1 MSSGQAST
9 LRRTA
14 LYEQHL
20 ALGGR
25 MVPFAGWEMP
35 VQYRGIVEEH
45 HAVRQR
51 VGLFDVSHMGRLE
64 VTGPDAASFLR
75 RLVTYDVAGLEVG
88 KGHYALVCQEDG
100 GILDDVYVFSLAPAG
115 GGSASAEGG
124 RPLASGGD
132 ERFLMVVNS
141 ANAGKIGD
149 WIQKHFHSSL
159 QATVEDRQAE
169 TVMLA
174 LQGPDAQRY
183 LARLVPSLAEGLR
196 ARGCAEVS
204 LAGVTVFFSRTG
216 YTGEDGVEIILP
228 SAAGVILWKW
238 FVEHGVQPCGLGAR
252 DSLRLEAALP
262 LYGNDID
269 TSTNPFEAGLGWVVT
284 FDDGTDFI
292 GREALLRIHEG
303 GVRRHLACLKAQDR
317 GVMRVGYPVLHSG
330 RRVSELTSGGFS
342 PTLGV
347 SIGMAYLPTELASVG
362 TELEVD
368 VRGRPLQAQVVKRPF
383 YKRPKAT

>member
-9 LRRTA
+9 LHRTA
-14 LYEQHL
+14 LYAQHL

-35 VQYRGIVEEH
+35 VQYKGIVEEH

-75 RLVTYDVAGLEVG
+75 GLVTYDIAGLELGV
-88 KGHYALVCQEDG
+88 GHYALVCQEDG
-100 GILDDVYVFSLAPAG
+100 GILDDVYVFRL
-115 GGSASAEGG
+115 
-124 RPLASGGD
+124 GD

-141 ANAGKIGD
+141 ANADKIRD
-149 WIQKHFHSSL
+149 WVQRHLASSL
-159 QATVEDRQAE
+159 RVAVEDRQPE
-169 TVMLA
+169 TAMMA

-183 LARLVPSLAEGLR
+183 VVRLAPSLAEGLGR
-196 ARGCAEVS
+196 QRGIEVS

-228 SAAGVILWKW
+228 SAAGVILWEW
-238 FVEHGVQPCGLGAR
+238 FVDHGVQPCGLGAR

-269 TSTNPFEAGLGWVVT
+269 TTTNPFEAGLGWVVT
-284 FDDGTDFI
+284 FDDGADFV
-292 GREALLRIHEG
+292 GREALLRIHEA
-303 GVRRHLACLKAQDR
+303 GVRRHLACLKALER
-317 GVMRVGYPVLHSG
+317 GVMRAGYHVLDSG
-330 RRVSELTSGGFS
+330 RPVSELTSGGFS

-347 SIGMAYLPTELASVG
+347 SIGMAYLPSDLANVG
-362 TELEVD
+362 TELEVN
-368 VRGRPLQAQVVKRPF
+368 VRGRPLRAQVVQRPF
-383 YKRPKAT
+383 YKRPRAA

>member
-1 MSSGQAST
+1 MSSGQAVT

-14 LYEQHL
+14 LYDQHL

-25 MVPFAGWEMP
+25 MVPFVGWEMP
-35 VQYRGIVEEH
+35 IQYRGIVEEH

-64 VTGPDAASFLR
+64 VTGPEAASFLR
-75 RLVTYDVAGLEVG
+75 GLVTYDVAGLEVG
-88 KGHYALVCQEDG
+88 KGHYTLVCQEDG
-100 GILDDVYVFSLAPAG
+100 GILDDVFVFRLA
-115 GGSASAEGG
+115 
-124 RPLASGGD
+124 D
-132 ERFLMVVNS
+132 ERFLLVVNA
-141 ANAGKIGD
+141 ANADKIQD
-149 WIQKHFHSSL
+149 WIQQRLHSSL
-159 QATVEDRQAE
+159 RVTVEDRQAQ
-169 TVMLA
+169 TVMVA

-183 LARLVPSLAEGLR
+183 LARLVPSLAEDLGR
-196 ARGCAEVS
+196 QRGAEVS

-228 SAAGVILWKW
+228 SAAGVILWRW

-269 TSTNPFEAGLGWVVT
+269 ATTNPFEAGLGWVVT
-284 FDDGTDFI
+284 LDDGADFI
-292 GREALLRIHEG
+292 GREALLRIREA
-303 GVRRHLACLKAQDR
+303 GVRRHLACLKAQER
-317 GVMRVGYPVLHSG
+317 GVMRAGYPILQSG
-330 RRVSELTSGGFS
+330 RRVGELTSGGFS

-362 TELEVD
+362 AELDVD
-368 VRGRPLQAQVVKRPF
+368 VRGRPLRTQVVKRPF
-383 YKRPKAT
+383 YKRPKSS

>member
-1 MSSGQAST
+1 MSSGQAGT

-14 LYEQHL
+14 LYDQHL

-25 MVPFAGWEMP
+25 MVPFVGWEMP

-75 RLVTYDVAGLEVG
+75 NLVTYDVAGLEVG
-88 KGHYALVCQEDG
+88 KGHYALICQEDG
-100 GILDDVYVFSLAPAG
+100 GILDDVFVFRLA
-115 GGSASAEGG
+115 
-124 RPLASGGD
+124 D

-141 ANAGKIGD
+141 ANADKIGN
-149 WIQKHFHSSL
+149 WIQQHLHSSL
-159 QATVEDRQAE
+159 RVTVEDRQAQ
-169 TVMLA
+169 TVMVA

-183 LARLVPSLAEGLR
+183 FARLVPSLAEGLGR
-196 ARGCAEVS
+196 QRGVEVS

-228 SAAGVILWKW
+228 SGAGIILWQW

-252 DSLRLEAALP
+252 DSLRLEATLA

-284 FDDGTDFI
+284 FDDGADFI
-292 GREALLRIHEG
+292 GREALLRVREA
-303 GVRRHLACLKAQDR
+303 GVQRHLACLQAQDR
-317 GVMRVGYPVLHSG
+317 GVMRAGYTVLHSG

-347 SIGMAYLPTELASVG
+347 SIGMAYLPPELAAVG
-362 TELEVD
+362 TELDVD
-368 VRGRPLQAQVVKRPF
+368 VRGRPLRVQVVKRPF
-383 YKRPKAT
+383 YKRPKA

>member
-1 MSSGQAST
+1 MSTGQAST

-14 LYEQHL
+14 LYPQHL

-25 MVPFAGWEMP
+25 MVPFVGWEMP
-35 VQYRGIVEEH
+35 VQYKGIVEEH

-64 VTGPDAASFLR
+64 VTGPSAASFLR
-75 RLVTYDVAGLEVG
+75 GLVTYDIAGLEVG
-88 KGHYALVCQEDG
+88 GGHYALVCQEDG
-100 GILDDVYVFSLAPAG
+100 GILDDVYVFRLAPAG

-132 ERFLMVVNS
+132 ERFLMVANS
-141 ANAGKIGD
+141 ANADRIRD
-149 WIQKHFHSSL
+149 RVRQYLHPSL
-159 QATVEDRQAE
+159 RATVEDRQAE

-196 ARGCAEVS
+196 PRRCAEMS

-269 TSTNPFEAGLGWVVT
+269 TTTNPFEAGLGWVVT
-284 FDDGTDFI
+284 FDDGVDFV
-292 GREALLRIHEG
+292 GREALLRIREADA
-303 GVRRHLACLKAQDR
+303 RRHLTCLKALDR
-317 GVMRVGYPVLHSG
+317 GVMRAGYPILQSG
-330 RRVSELTSGGFS
+330 KRVSELTSGGFS

-362 TELEVD
+362 TELDVD
-368 VRGRPLQAQVVKRPF
+368 VRGRSLRVQVVKRPF
-383 YKRPKAT
+383 YKRPKSS

>member
-1 MSSGQAST
+1 MSNGQAST

-14 LYEQHL
+14 LYAQHL

-25 MVPFAGWEMP
+25 MVPFVGWEMP
-35 VQYRGIVEEH
+35 VQYKGIVEEH
-45 HAVRQR
+45 HTVRQR

-75 RLVTYDVAGLEVG
+75 GLVTYDIARLEVG

-100 GILDDVYVFSLAPAG
+100 GILDDVYVFRL
-115 GGSASAEGG
+115 
-124 RPLASGGD
+124 GD

-141 ANAGKIGD
+141 ANADKIGD
-149 WIQKHFHSSL
+149 WIQQHLHPSL
-159 QATVEDRQAE
+159 RATVDDRQAQ
-169 TVMLA
+169 TVMMA
-174 LQGPDAQRY
+174 LQGPDAHRY

-196 ARGCAEVS
+196 PRSCAEVS
-204 LAGVTVFFSRTG
+204 LADVAAFFSRTG

-228 SAAGVILWKW
+228 SAAGVILWRW
-238 FVEHGVQPCGLGAR
+238 FVEHDVQPCGLGAR

-284 FDDGTDFI
+284 FDDGADFI
-292 GREALLRIHEG
+292 GREALLPIREAG
-303 GVRRHLACLKAQDR
+303 AQRHLACLKAQER
-317 GVMRVGYPVLHSG
+317 GVMRTGHAILHSG

-347 SIGMAYLPTELASVG
+347 SIGMAYLPSELAAVDTELQ
-362 TELEVD
+362 VD
-368 VRGRPLQAQVVKRPF
+368 VRGRPLRAQVVQRPF
-383 YKRPKAT
+383 YKRPKTG

>member
-1 MSSGQAST
+1 MSTGQAST

-25 MVPFAGWEMP
+25 MVPFVGWEMP
-35 VQYRGIVEEH
+35 VQYKGIVEEH

-64 VTGPDAASFLR
+64 VTGPDAVSFLR
-75 RLVTYDVAGLEVG
+75 GAVTYDIAGLEVG
-88 KGHYALVCQEDG
+88 GGHYALVCQEDG
-100 GILDDVYVFSLAPAG
+100 GILDDVYVFRLA
-115 GGSASAEGG
+115 
-124 RPLASGGD
+124 D

-141 ANAGKIGD
+141 ANADRIRD
-149 WIQKHFHSSL
+149 RVRQYLHPSL
-159 QATVEDRQAE
+159 RATVEDRQAE

-183 LARLVPSLAEGLR
+183 LARLVPPLAEGLR
-196 ARGCAEVS
+196 PRRCAEMS
-204 LAGVTVFFSRTG
+204 LAGVTIFFSRTG

-252 DSLRLEAALP
+252 DSLRLEAALL

-269 TSTNPFEAGLGWVVT
+269 TTTNPFEAGLGWVVS
-284 FDDGTDFI
+284 FDDGVDFV
-292 GREALLRIHEG
+292 GREALLRISEA
-303 GVRRHLACLKAQDR
+303 GVQRHLTCLKALDR
-317 GVMRVGYPVLHSG
+317 GVMRAGYPILQSG
-330 RRVSELTSGGFS
+330 KRVSELTSGGFS

-347 SIGMAYLPTELASVG
+347 SIGMAYLPPELAAVG
-362 TELEVD
+362 TELDVD
-368 VRGRPLQAQVVKRPF
+368 VRGRPLRVQVVKRPF
-383 YKRPKAT
+383 YKRPKAS

>member
-1 MSSGQAST
+1 MSSGQALT

-14 LYEQHL
+14 LYAQHL

-35 VQYRGIVEEH
+35 VQYKGIVEEH

-75 RLVTYDVAGLEVG
+75 GLVTYDVAGLEVG

-100 GILDDVYVFSLAPAG
+100 GILDDVYVFCLA
-115 GGSASAEGG
+115 
-124 RPLASGGD
+124 D

-141 ANAGKIGD
+141 ANADRISNWIG
-149 WIQKHFHSSL
+149 QHVHSSV
-159 QATVEDRQAE
+159 QATVEDRQAQ
-169 TVMLA
+169 TVMVA

-183 LARLVPSLAEGLR
+183 LARLAPSLAEGLGR
-196 ARGCAEVS
+196 QRGTEVS

-228 SAAGVILWKW
+228 SAAGVILWEW
-238 FVEHGVQPCGLGAR
+238 FVDHGVQPCGLGAR

-269 TSTNPFEAGLGWVVT
+269 TTTNPFEAGLGWVVT
-284 FDDGTDFI
+284 FDDGADFI
-292 GREALLRIHEG
+292 GREVLLRVREA
-303 GVRRHLACLKAQDR
+303 GVQRHLACLKAQER
-317 GVMRVGYPVLHSG
+317 GVMRAGYPVLHSG

-368 VRGRPLQAQVVKRPF
+368 VRGKPLRAQVVKRPF
-383 YKRPKAT
+383 YKRSTTA

>member
-1 MSSGQAST
+1 MSSGQAGT

-14 LYEQHL
+14 LYDQHL

-25 MVPFAGWEMP
+25 MVSFVGWEMP
-35 VQYRGIVEEH
+35 IQYKGIVEEH

-75 RLVTYDVAGLEVG
+75 NLVTYDVAGLEVG

-100 GILDDVYVFSLAPAG
+100 GILDDVYVFRLA
-115 GGSASAEGG
+115 
-124 RPLASGGD
+124 D

-141 ANAGKIGD
+141 ANADGIRD
-149 WIQKHFHSSL
+149 WAQRHLAPSL
-159 QATVEDRQAE
+159 QTTVEDRQAE

-174 LQGPDAQRY
+174 LQGPDAHRY
-183 LARLVPSLAEGLR
+183 LARLVPPLAEGLR
-196 ARGCAEVS
+196 PRGCAEVS

-238 FVEHGVQPCGLGAR
+238 FVEHGVQPCGLGSR

-269 TSTNPFEAGLGWVVT
+269 TATNPFEAGLGWVVT
-284 FDDGTDFI
+284 LDDGADFI
-292 GREALLRIHEG
+292 GREALLRIREA
-303 GVRRHLACLKAQDR
+303 GVQRHLACLKTQER
-317 GVMRVGYPVLHSG
+317 GVIRPGHAILHSG

-347 SIGMAYLPTELASVG
+347 SIGMAYLPAELTSVG
-362 TELEVD
+362 TELQVD
-368 VRGRPLQAQVVKRPF
+368 VRGRPLRAQVVQRPF
-383 YKRPKAT
+383 YKRPKTG

>member
-1 MSSGQAST
+1 MSSDQAVT

-14 LYEQHL
+14 LYDQHL
-20 ALGGR
+20 ALAGR

-35 VQYRGIVEEH
+35 VQYKGIVEEH

-75 RLVTYDVAGLEVG
+75 SLVTYDVVGLEVG
-88 KGHYALVCQEDG
+88 KGHYGVVCQEDG
-100 GILDDVYVFSLAPAG
+100 GILDDVYVFRLA
-115 GGSASAEGG
+115 
-124 RPLASGGD
+124 D

-141 ANAGKIGD
+141 ANADKIDD
-149 WIQKHFHSSL
+149 WIQQHFHSSL
-159 QATVEDRQAE
+159 RATVKDRQAQ
-169 TVMLA
+169 TVMVA

-196 ARGCAEVS
+196 PRSCAEVS
-204 LAGVTVFFSRTG
+204 LADVTAFFSRTG

-228 SAAGVILWKW
+228 SAAGVILWQW

-252 DSLRLEAALP
+252 DSLRLEAALL

-269 TSTNPFEAGLGWVVT
+269 ATTNPFEAGLGWVVT
-284 FDDGTDFI
+284 FDDGADFI
-292 GREALLRIHEG
+292 GREALLRIHEA
-303 GVRRHLACLKAQDR
+303 GVQRHLACLKAQDR
-317 GVMRVGYPVLHSG
+317 GVMRAGYPILRSG
-330 RRVSELTSGGFS
+330 RQVSELTSGGFS

-347 SIGMAYLPTELASVG
+347 SIGMAYLPPELAAVG
-362 TELEVD
+362 TELQVD
-368 VRGRPLQAQVVKRPF
+368 VRGRSLPVQVVQRPF

>member
-1 MSSGQAST
+1 MSSGQAVT

-14 LYEQHL
+14 LYDQHL

-25 MVPFAGWEMP
+25 MVPFVGWEMP
-35 VQYRGIVEEH
+35 IQYKGIVEEH
-45 HAVRQR
+45 HSVRQR
-51 VGLFDVSHMGRLE
+51 VGVFDVSHMGRLE

-75 RLVTYDVAGLEVG
+75 SLVTYDVAGLEVG

-100 GILDDVYVFSLAPAG
+100 GILDDVYVFRLAPAG
-115 GGSASAEGG
+115 SGSASGG
-124 RPLASGGD
+124 
-132 ERFLMVVNS
+132 EQRFLMVVNS
-141 ANAGKIGD
+141 ANADKIHD
-149 WIQKHFHSSL
+149 WIRQHLHSSL
-159 QATVEDRQAE
+159 RATVEDRQAQ
-169 TVMLA
+169 TVMVA

-183 LARLVPSLAEGLR
+183 LARLVPSLAEDLGR
-196 ARGCAEVS
+196 QRGAEVS

-228 SAAGVILWKW
+228 SGAGIILWKW

-252 DSLRLEAALP
+252 DSLRLEAALA

-269 TSTNPFEAGLGWVVT
+269 TSTDPFEAGLGWVVT
-284 FDDGTDFI
+284 FDDGADFI
-292 GREALLRIHEG
+292 GREALLRVREA
-303 GVRRHLACLKAQDR
+303 GVQRHLACLQAQDR
-317 GVMRVGYPVLHSG
+317 GVMRAGYTVLHSG

-347 SIGMAYLPTELASVG
+347 SIGMAYLPTELAGVG

-368 VRGRPLQAQVVKRPF
+368 VRGRSLRAQVVKRPF
-383 YKRPKAT
+383 YKRRK

>member
-1 MSSGQAST
+1 MSSGRAVT

-14 LYEQHL
+14 LYGQHL

-64 VTGPDAASFLR
+64 VAGPDAASFLR
-75 RLVTYDVAGLEVG
+75 GLLTYDVAGLEVG
-88 KGHYALVCQEDG
+88 KGHYALACQEDG
-100 GILDDVYVFSLAPAG
+100 GILDDVYAFRMPPAG
-115 GGSASAEGG
+115 SGSASGG
-124 RPLASGGD
+124 
-132 ERFLMVVNS
+132 EQRFLLVVNA
-141 ANAGKIGD
+141 ANADKIRG
-149 WIQKHFHSSL
+149 WIRQHLHPSL
-159 QATVEDRQAE
+159 RATVEDRQAQ
-169 TVMLA
+169 TVMIA

-183 LARLVPSLAEGLR
+183 LARLVPSLAEGLGR
-196 ARGCAEVS
+196 QRGAEVS

-228 SAAGVILWKW
+228 SAAGVILWRW

-269 TSTNPFEAGLGWVVT
+269 VTTNPFEAGLGWVVT
-284 FDDGTDFI
+284 FDDGADFI
-292 GREALLRIHEG
+292 GREALLRIREA
-303 GVRRHLACLKAQDR
+303 GVQRHLACLKAQDR
-317 GVMRVGYPVLHSG
+317 GVMRAGYPILHSG

-347 SIGMAYLPTELASVG
+347 SIGMAYLPAELAGVG
-362 TELEVD
+362 TELQVD
-368 VRGRPLQAQVVKRPF
+368 VRGRPLRAQVVKRPF
-383 YKRPKAT
+383 YKRPATA

>member
-1 MSSGQAST
+1 MSSGQAPT

-14 LYEQHL
+14 LYDQHV

-35 VQYRGIVEEH
+35 VQYKGIVEEH

-64 VTGPDAASFLR
+64 LTGPDAASFLR
-75 RLVTYDVAGLEVG
+75 GLVTHDIAGLEVG
-88 KGHYALVCQEDG
+88 KGHYGLVCQEEG
-100 GILDDVYVFSLAPAG
+100 GILDDVYVFRLA
-115 GGSASAEGG
+115 
-124 RPLASGGD
+124 D

-141 ANAGKIGD
+141 ANADKIGD
-149 WIQKHFHSSL
+149 WIQQHLHSSL
-159 QATVEDRQAE
+159 RVTVNDRQAE
-169 TVMLA
+169 TVMVA

-196 ARGCAEVS
+196 PRGCAEVS
-204 LAGVTVFFSRTG
+204 LAGVTAFFSRTG
-216 YTGEDGVEIILP
+216 YTGEDGVEIILS

-252 DSLRLEAALP
+252 DSLRLEAALA

-269 TSTNPFEAGLGWVVT
+269 ATTNPFEAGLGWVVA
-284 FDDGTDFI
+284 FDDGVDFI
-292 GREALLRIHEG
+292 GREALLRIHDA
-303 GVRRHLACLKAQDR
+303 GVQRHLVCLKAQER
-317 GVMRVGYPVLHSG
+317 GVMRAGYPIMQSG

-347 SIGMAYLPTELASVG
+347 SIGMAYLPPELASVG
-362 TELEVD
+362 TELDVD
-368 VRGRPLQAQVVKRPF
+368 VRGRPLRAQVVKRPF
-383 YKRPKAT
+383 YKRPKAG